1 MTKRLSAAIVLSLTL
16 ALGAMAPASAMT
28 PDYASQYYLNSVCPT
43 IPAWSRVI
51 QSLSQGSH
59 LVRANQVKGQRLRR
73 ARAALLALQRT
84 DFTSAG
90 HLTNT
95 PSEWPTPEAAAA
107 TSKVAT
113 ALLRERLVIAE
124 LRTRSRASF
133 ARYWNRVFLPQDRRV
148 VSYWRLAMASLSI
161 PPNGNLGC

>member
-1 MTKRLSAAIVLSLTL
+1 MMRLRSKSLRDPPPLGVDMTKRLSATIVLSLTL

-84 DFTSAG
+84 DFTSA
-90 HLTNT
+90 
-95 PSEWPTPEAAAA
+95 S
-107 TSKVAT
+107 
-113 ALLRERLVIAE
+113 
-124 LRTRSRASF
+124 
-133 ARYWNRVFLPQDRRV
+133 
-148 VSYWRLAMASLSI
+148 
-161 PPNGNLGC
+161 